1 MSLVFFPFTLVPTS
15 KMVEMANYITV
26 GRFES
31 WEFFFFFKQKKQKQE
46 FFMHSFQ
53 IQFSYSRQVNERVM
67 FGSYS
72 WKLMM
77 ISCLTYKQI
86 HKLTLVTVLLC
97 DHLIEVCNDVHF
109 QFENSQFYLW
119 VNEATTTYMYIYI
132 FILFLW
138 LNTLR

>member
-1 MSLVFFPFTLVPTS
+1 
-15 KMVEMANYITV
+15 
-26 GRFES
+26 
-31 WEFFFFFKQKKQKQE
+31 
-46 FFMHSFQ
+46 MHSFQ

-119 VNEATTTYMYIYI
+119 VNEGTTTYMYIYFFVI
-132 FILFLW
+132 KYVEVENVIKLVANNYDRQSMYNVFIGSV
-138 LNTLR
+138 